1 MFKFILLLKKGMN
14 GRDSQVRSQKEK
26 LVLNKVKD
34 AKFIEN
40 GSKKII
46 AYIYMV
52 LNSFQVTFI
61 YVSVNLFSTIAYWC
75 RYYSL
80 YLVDEDTEI

>member
-26 LVLNKVKD
+26 LVPNKVKD
-34 AKFIEN
+34 TKFIEN

-61 YVSVNLFSTIAYWC
+61 YVSVNLFSTIAY
-75 RYYSL
+75 
-80 YLVDEDTEI
+80 